1 MMTSRRVARSVWAVG
16 LVVGLI
22 GWAGC
27 ADDRRAIPRP
37 NRPPPMARV
46 EASPAEIEALID
58 DLQTVGEPGIG
69 YETTSTASDFLPLP
83 GAMNWHAGL
92 LYQIRPPVRSDVL
105 AKLVACGAPA
115 VTHLVAHL
123 DDARPASVTIEGPG
137 WRYLGDEYDVNIRTD
152 LPPGEGLNDWP
163 SNLPAPDETITVG
176 DLCFVALG
184 QIVNR
189 QFNAVRYQPTMN
201 IIINSPRQ
209 SPPLLAA
216 ARRQWTGLTPE
227 THRASLI
234 ADFRQPDDSFRR
246 AGAYLRLAYYYPEE
260 VEELVLAFLA
270 EPTYDPITIYD
281 FLTGALYRTDDADER
296 RRLYD
301 AFLSARG
308 AVAADGIKVMLFEHL
323 DNVEAT
329 EQGRMSPPITE
340 YANQPRELLAQLFGY
355 DDTITSDQKPFVD
368 GASRWELSALLE
380 VL

>member
-1 MMTSRRVARSVWAVG
+1 
-16 LVVGLI
+16 
-22 GWAGC
+22 
-27 ADDRRAIPRP
+27 
-37 NRPPPMARV
+37 MARV

-92 LYQIRPPVRSDVL
+92 LYQNRPPVRSDVL

-209 SPPLLAA
+209 SPPSACGRSQAVDGPDAGDAPGIADRRLPPAGRQLPPRGGVSAAGLLLSRGSRGAGSGVSGRA
-216 ARRQWTGLTPE
+216 DLRPHHDLRLPDWRALSNGRCRRTA
-227 THRASLI
+227 ASLRCVP
-234 ADFRQPDDSFRR
+234 F
-246 AGAYLRLAYYYPEE
+246 GAR
-260 VEELVLAFLA
+260 
-270 EPTYDPITIYD
+270 
-281 FLTGALYRTDDADER
+281 GGSR
-296 RRLYD
+296 RRDQGD
-301 AFLSARG
+301 ALR
-308 AVAADGIKVMLFEHL
+308 
-323 DNVEAT
+323 
-329 EQGRMSPPITE
+329 
-340 YANQPRELLAQLFGY
+340 
-355 DDTITSDQKPFVD
+355 TS
-368 GASRWELSALLE
+368 G
-380 VL
+380 